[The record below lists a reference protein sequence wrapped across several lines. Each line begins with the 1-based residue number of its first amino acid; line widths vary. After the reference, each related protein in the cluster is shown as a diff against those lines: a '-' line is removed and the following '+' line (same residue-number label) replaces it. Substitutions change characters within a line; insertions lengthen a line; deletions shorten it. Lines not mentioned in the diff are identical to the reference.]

1 MARKIDKA
9 VFDTGPLIH
18 LNEVELLRVLKL
30 FKSIVVVDEVFN
42 ELNKNAALHNKIK
55 NIKSIKLLQ
64 LNSKNKDISMLLVE
78 KNNIDLAESGSISLA
93 MQEKAD
99 VFITDDLD
107 ARTIAKNFNIEV
119 HGTVGV
125 IVRAFREGI
134 IPKDMAVNKIRE
146 LYEKSSLFITKD
158 LADFAIKEIKDYRMG

>member
-1 MARKIDKA
+1 MVNKIGKA

-18 LNEVELLRVLKL
+18 LNEIRLLNILIL
-30 FKSIVVVDEVFN
+30 FESIHVSEEVFK
-42 ELNKNAALHNKIK
+42 ELNKNKDLYGEISKIK
-55 NIKSIKLLQ
+55 NIILSQLKSKYKDM
-64 LNSKNKDISMLLVE
+64 SKLLVE
-78 KNNIDLAESGSISLA
+78 KHNIDLAESGSISLS

-107 ARTIAKNFNIEV
+107 ARIIAKNLNIEV

-125 IVRAFREGI
+125 ILRAYRENI
-134 IPKDMAVNKIRE
+134 ISKETAINKIKE

-158 LADFAIKEIKDYRMG
+158 LVERIIKEIREYK